1 MTEAPIRIE
10 KLTLEDFVRLYEQ
23 EGPFELIDG
32 ERVFMSPTVQAHN
45 NASSNMV
52 WALMSWIN
60 PRNLGKLYI
69 EAPFVL
75 VYDQNWVTGSRVP
88 DMMFVSAARLE
99 AYRDSDADWESKP
112 LVLVPDLVVEI
123 VSQTDRYSDVDAK
136 VDRYL
141 QDGVKLVWVFDP
153 QRRKVSVHQP
163 DSNRPLVLSGED
175 VLTGGDVIP
184 GFEITVSKIFE

>member
-1 MTEAPIRIE
+1 MADAPVAVV
-10 KLTLEDFVRLYEQ
+10 KLTIEDFVRLYEQ
-23 EGPFELIDG
+23 EGPFEVIEG
-32 ERVFMSPTVQAHN
+32 ERVSMSPTVQAHN
-45 NASSNMV
+45 NASSNLV

-60 PRNLGKLYI
+60 PRSLGKLYI

-88 DMMFVSAARLE
+88 DMMFVAAARLE
-99 AYRDSDADWESKP
+99 AYHMSNPDWESKP

-141 QDGVKLVWVFDP
+141 QDGVKLIWVFDP

-163 DSNRPLVLSGED
+163 DNNRPLVLSGED
-175 VLTGGDVIP
+175 LLTGGDVIP

>member
-1 MTEAPIRIE
+1 MTEAPIRVE
-10 KLTLEDFVRLYEQ
+10 KLPLEEFVRLYDQ
-23 EGPFELIDG
+23 EGPFEIIDG
-32 ERVFMSPTVQAHN
+32 ERIFMSPIVQSHN
-45 NASSNMV
+45 NASSNLV
-52 WALMSWIN
+52 WALMSWLN

-75 VYDQNWVTGSRVP
+75 VYNQNWVTGSRVP
-88 DMMFVSAARLE
+88 DMMFVSAVRLE
-99 AYRDSDADWESKP
+99 GYKDNNPDWESKP

-141 QDGVKLVWVFDP
+141 EDGVKLVWVLDP
-153 QRRKVSVHQP
+153 QRRKVSAHQLN
-163 DSNRPLVLSGED
+163 SNRPLMLSGED
-175 VLTGGDVIP
+175 VLTGDDVIP